1 MENRTASEIS
11 GKGRCG
17 NEYPCAPRAAVGVV
31 VLSDEGKILMI
42 RRDKPPAKDTWSV
55 PGGSIEL
62 GERLFEAAIREVRE
76 ETGVLI
82 EPEPIFQTVDAI
94 YRDRDGR
101 IQYHYLIVYVLARY
115 VGGTVRAASDASD
128 AGWFSLDEIGRL
140 NTPGR
145 TLSTIEGVLK
155 LSGCLQSR

>member
-11 GKGRCG
+11 GKCRCG

-62 GERLFEAAIREVRE
+62 GERLFEAAIREVLE
-76 ETGVLI
+76 ETGVLV

-115 VGGTVRAASDASD
+115 VSGTVRAASDASD
-128 AGWFSLDEIGRL
+128 AGWFSLDEIEGL

-155 LSGCLQSR
+155 LNGCLQSR